1 VTESARIIN
10 PRAGNTLTLSTPKR
24 QPPMSQPDP
33 KTAAA
38 LSADLS
44 AFLDAAQ
51 IRTDPETCLHYG
63 RDWTRLYPPNPLA
76 VALPS
81 TLDQV
86 QRLVRYANTHQLA
99 LVPSGG
105 RTGLSG
111 AAVACR
117 GEIVV
122 SLERMHR
129 ILAFDPVDRSVTC
142 QAGAVTEAIQHFA
155 RKQGL
160 CYPVDFAS
168 RGSSQI
174 GGNIATNAGGIK
186 VVRYGLTRDWVTGLK
201 VVTGRGDLLDLNRGL
216 IKNASGYDLRHLF
229 IGSEGTLGIIV
240 EATLKL
246 TQPLAEPSV
255 MVLGV
260 PDLPSMMAIYE
271 ALRARLALSAF
282 EFFSELAL
290 RHVLQKG
297 LQRPFETTTPYYL
310 LTEFENPNGQATDT
324 ALALFE
330 RCAEQGWLAD
340 GVISQSEQ
348 QAKELWRLREDISES
363 IAVHQPYKND
373 IAVRISRVSALLEE
387 IDQLLAREYPDF
399 EVLWYGHIGDGNLH
413 INILKPA
420 SLQADAFAKICGGVS
435 ERLFAALQ
443 RHGGSISAEHGVG
456 LTKKPYLHFTRDATE
471 VAYLR
476 AIKQVFD
483 PNGIMNPGK
492 IFDLD
497 SSFRQPGHS
506 PPAP

>member
-1 VTESARIIN
+1 
-10 PRAGNTLTLSTPKR
+10 
-24 QPPMSQPDP
+24 MSQPDP

-186 VVRYGLTRDWVTGLK
+186 VVRYGLTRDWVTG
-201 VVTGRGDLLDLNRGL
+201 
-216 IKNASGYDLRHLF
+216 
-229 IGSEGTLGIIV
+229 
-240 EATLKL
+240 
-246 TQPLAEPSV
+246 
-255 MVLGV
+255 
-260 PDLPSMMAIYE
+260 
-271 ALRARLALSAF
+271 
-282 EFFSELAL
+282 
-290 RHVLQKG
+290 
-297 LQRPFETTTPYYL
+297 
-310 LTEFENPNGQATDT
+310 
-324 ALALFE
+324 
-330 RCAEQGWLAD
+330 
-340 GVISQSEQ
+340 
-348 QAKELWRLREDISES
+348 
-363 IAVHQPYKND
+363 
-373 IAVRISRVSALLEE
+373 
-387 IDQLLAREYPDF
+387 
-399 EVLWYGHIGDGNLH
+399 
-413 INILKPA
+413 
-420 SLQADAFAKICGGVS
+420 
-435 ERLFAALQ
+435 
-443 RHGGSISAEHGVG
+443 
-456 LTKKPYLHFTRDATE
+456 
-471 VAYLR
+471 
-476 AIKQVFD
+476 
-483 PNGIMNPGK
+483 
-492 IFDLD
+492 
-497 SSFRQPGHS
+497 
-506 PPAP
+506 

>member
-1 VTESARIIN
+1 MTPQTSTESIALLDGL
-10 PRAGNTLTLSTPKR
+10 RAFIEP
-24 QPPMSQPDP
+24 
-33 KTAAA
+33 AH
-38 LSADLS
+38 
-44 AFLDAAQ
+44 
-51 IRTDPETCLHYG
+51 IRTDPDCCLGYG
-63 RDWTRLYPPNPLA
+63 RDWTRLYAPNPLA
-76 VALPS
+76 VVLPS
-81 TLDQV
+81 SVEQV
-86 QRLVRYANTHQLA
+86 QQLVRYANHHRLP

-111 AAVACR
+111 AAVACQ

-122 SLERMHR
+122 SLERLNR
-129 ILAFDPVDRSVTC
+129 ILDFDPVDRSLTC
-142 QAGAVTEAIQHFA
+142 EAGTVTEVVQNFA
-155 RKQGL
+155 REQGL
-160 CYPVDFAS
+160 YYPVDFAS

-246 TQPLAEPSV
+246 TRPLREPSV

-260 PDLPSMMAIYE
+260 PDLNGIMAIYGLFRGKLE
-271 ALRARLALSAF
+271 LSAF

-290 RHVLQKG
+290 RHVLKKG
-297 LQRPFETTTPYYL
+297 LHRPFDGETPYYVL
-310 LTEFENPNGQATDT
+310 IEFENLDGLHTDA

-330 RCAEQGWLAD
+330 HCAERGWLAD
-340 GVISQSEQ
+340 GVISQSEA
-348 QAKELWRLREDISES
+348 QARELWRLREDISES
-363 IAVHQPYKND
+363 IAEHQPYKND
-373 IAVRISRVSALLEE
+373 IAVRISRVPALLLE
-387 IDQLLAREYPDF
+387 IDELLAREYPGF

-413 INILKPA
+413 INILKPVDMESA
-420 SLQADAFAKICGGVS
+420 TFAKQCGTVS

-456 LTKKPYLHFTRDATE
+456 LTKKPYLHYTRDQTE
-471 VAYLR
+471 IGYLR

-483 PNGIMNPGK
+483 PNDIMNPGK
-492 IFDLD
+492 IFD
-497 SSFRQPGHS
+497 
-506 PPAP
+506 

>member
-1 VTESARIIN
+1 MRAVIIS
-10 PRAGNTLTLSTPKR
+10 PAGAGNHPFSCEATTP
-24 QPPMSQPDP
+24 MTMHSSSET
-33 KTAAA
+33 TA
-38 LSADLS
+38 LLDGIR
-44 AFLDAAQ
+44 AFIEPASL
-51 IRTDPETCLHYG
+51 RTDADSALLYG

-76 VALPS
+76 VVLPG
-81 TLDQV
+81 TIEQV
-86 QRLVRYANTHQLA
+86 RQLVCYANDHRLA

-111 AAVACR
+111 AAVASH
-117 GEIVV
+117 GELVV
-122 SLERMHR
+122 SLERMNR
-129 ILAFDPVDRSVTC
+129 ILDFDAVDRSVTC
-142 QAGAVTEAIQHFA
+142 QAGTVTEALQNFA
-155 RKQGL
+155 REQDL
-160 CYPVDFAS
+160 SYPVDFAS
-168 RGSSQI
+168 RGSSHI

-246 TQPLAEPSV
+246 TRPLHEPNV

-260 PDLPSMMAIYE
+260 PDLNGLMAIYGVLRG
-271 ALRARLALSAF
+271 ALELSAF

-290 RHVLQKG
+290 RHVLKKG
-297 LQRPFETTTPYYL
+297 LHRPFETATPYYV
-310 LTEFENPNGQATDT
+310 LTEFENPAGRFTDQA
-324 ALALFE
+324 LQLFE
-330 RCAEQGWLAD
+330 HCTEQGWLVD

-363 IAVHQPYKND
+363 IAEHQPYKND
-373 IAVRISRVSALLEE
+373 ISVRISRVPALLEE
-387 IDQLLAREYPDF
+387 IDNLLAREYPNF

-420 SLQADAFAKICGGVS
+420 EMATATFAENCGAVS
-435 ERLFAALQ
+435 EHLFATLQ

-456 LTKKPYLHFTRDATE
+456 LTKKPYLHYTRDATE
-471 VAYLR
+471 ISYLR
-476 AIKQVFD
+476 ALKQVFD

-492 IFDLD
+492 IFD
-497 SSFRQPGHS
+497 
-506 PPAP
+506 